1 MKKYLSI
8 ATLLAAGTLFAG
20 AAETLTIDARYD
32 AAQTSGGFDKYS
44 VYGYKF
50 NLASSSLVSAG
61 TSWTLNT
68 LGVVGAD
75 AVKDSPITSLTT
87 NNTVVL
93 YSLTD
98 STLSF
103 VGSSAVTSTSGSY
116 VVKGSDYETNSK
128 HKYTVGSGKYA
139 EVGGFQN
146 VVLDASTTY
155 AVLFTTTENFTN
167 NKTTFKDATAFSAI
181 SSLLTETRLAV
192 GNGAGDLATNIKAIG
207 LTNAGAEALAQYSP
221 FVVASLTAVPEPSAF
236 GLLAGL
242 GALALVGACR
252 RRKTK

>member
-8 ATLLAAGTLFAG
+8 VTLLAAGTLFAG

-32 AAQTSGGFDKYS
+32 ATQTGGFNKYS

-50 NLASSSLVSAG
+50 SLASSDLVSVG
-61 TSWTLNT
+61 TSWTLDT

-75 AVKDSPITSLTT
+75 TSETATSLTK

-93 YSLTD
+93 YSLTN

-116 VVKGSDYETNSK
+116 VVKGSDYESQPG
-128 HKYTVGSGKYA
+128 HMYTVKDGKYA
-139 EVGGFQN
+139 EVCGFQN

-155 AVLFTTTENFTN
+155 AVLFTTTDSFTN
-167 NKTTFKDATAFSAI
+167 NETTFKEATEFSAI
-181 SSLLTETRLAV
+181 SSLLTETRLAA
-192 GNGAGDLATNIKAIG
+192 GNGAGDLTTNIKAIG
-207 LTNAGAEALAQYSP
+207 LLNTGEEQSAQYSP
-221 FVVASLTAVPEPSAF
+221 FVVASLTPVPEPSAF

-242 GALALVGACR
+242 GALALVGAR
-252 RRKTK
+252 RRRVK

>member
-32 AAQTSGGFDKYS
+32 ATQTSGGFDKYS

-50 NLASSSLVSAG
+50 SLASSSLVSAG
-61 TSWTLNT
+61 TSWTLDT

-75 AVKDSPITSLTT
+75 ASGTTTSLTT

-93 YSLTD
+93 YSLTN

-116 VVKGSDYETNSK
+116 IVKGSDYESQSG
-128 HKYTVGSGKYA
+128 HKYTVKDGKYA
-139 EVGGFQN
+139 EVSGFQN

-155 AVLFTTTENFTN
+155 AVLFTTTESFTN
-167 NKTTFKDATAFSAI
+167 NETTFKEATVFSAI

-192 GNGAGDLATNIKAIG
+192 GNGAGDLTTNIKAIG
-207 LTNAGAEALAQYSP
+207 LSNAGAEQLTQYSP
-221 FVVASLTAVPEPSAF
+221 FVVASLTPVPEPSAF

-242 GALALVGACR
+242 GALALVGAR
-252 RRKTK
+252 RRRVK